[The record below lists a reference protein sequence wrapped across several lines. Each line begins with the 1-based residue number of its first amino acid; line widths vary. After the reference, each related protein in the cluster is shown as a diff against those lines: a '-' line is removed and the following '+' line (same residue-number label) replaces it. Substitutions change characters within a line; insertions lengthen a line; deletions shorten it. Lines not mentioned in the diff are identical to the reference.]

1 MRYLLKLWKR
11 EKLKSEFC
19 KAAIIT
25 KPNLLR
31 HLSQL
36 LLTCP
41 LIKALYSSLEFK
53 AKPERLE
60 HYCFPIFIFS
70 DEDFTWN
77 EITSLVA
84 QRLKHLPAMRE
95 TWVRSLGWEDPLEKE
110 MATHPSIL
118 AWRIPWTVY
127 GVAKSRIWLSE
138 SLSLC
143 EIVHTTYN

>member
-1 MRYLLKLWKR
+1 MYLLKLWKR

-19 KAAIIT
+19 KTAIIT

-53 AKPERLE
+53 AKPARLE

-70 DEDFTWN
+70 DEDFT
-77 EITSLVA
+77 
-84 QRLKHLPAMRE
+84 
-95 TWVRSLGWEDPLEKE
+95 
-110 MATHPSIL
+110 
-118 AWRIPWTVY
+118 
-127 GVAKSRIWLSE
+127 
-138 SLSLC
+138 
-143 EIVHTTYN
+143 